1 MVIKETPLHRE
12 AVRGG
17 AGSVDFYY
25 AVPKEM
31 CDDYMRMFARLDI
44 NPLSSIGR
52 HQHVG
57 ETEPYY
63 ILSGE
68 GIFIDNDG
76 NRTPVRRGD
85 VCIIREGDFH
95 AIENPSETEILSLMA
110 VIYKQD

>member
-1 MVIKETPLHRE
+1 MVTKEILQHRE
-12 AVRGG
+12 GVRGG
-17 AGSVDFYY
+17 AGSVDFYHV
-25 AVPKEM
+25 VPKEQ

-44 NPLSSIGR
+44 NPKSAIGW
-52 HQHVG
+52 HQHTG

-68 GIFIDNDG
+68 GIFTDNDG
-76 NRTPVRRGD
+76 SRTLVKKGD

-110 VIYKQD
+110 VIYKQ